1 MKNLKTPNGGLF
13 YMLVNMLY
21 DKDIEGIYQWKIRD
35 ELYEALTEFNIMQYL
50 HKLDASKYTK
60 SDFLSEVYM
69 EEIQYDDLCAL
80 PKHKKN
86 VILEGAPVV
95 DKPFAAKRLAYAPI
109 RQYKSCHQ
117 TYAPTRTMRSQAAAT
132 IGSCVTM
139 INASPS
145 DCDK

>member
-1 MKNLKTPNGGLF
+1 
-13 YMLVNMLY
+13 
-21 DKDIEGIYQWKIRD
+21 
-35 ELYEALTEFNIMQYL
+35 MQYL
-50 HKLDASKYTK
+50 HKLNTFKYTK

-69 EEIQYDDLCAL
+69 EETHYDDLYAL

-86 VILEGAPVV
+86 VILEGAPGVG
-95 DKPFAAKRLAYAPI
+95 KTFTAKRLAYAPI
-109 RQYKSCHQ
+109 PQYKSCHQ